1 MNTLRRHGTQGS
13 TSLTVHR
20 VQPGG
25 TARSGRGV
33 GLIGGLGAVCVL
45 TAVVFLSGCGWTGA
59 SGADRG
65 EAVRGGEVSG
75 GSASVTA
82 GGGGASGGGGGGGG
96 SGGGARAVELEYL
109 DLLERRP
116 VIGADDMLSGLLMVR
131 AGSMGRNYMARVTE
145 ARRLGI
151 VDQAWDAP
159 ARRAMTAEDLAVA
172 VVATLGDVRTR
183 ASALPYVQSRGWLPS
198 DLAPASTVSGAQFL
212 SLLGNLSDELARRGR
227 GGSSMMRTGPG
238 VEADPFDQLG
248 FGPAGGD
255 GREGVAAT
263 DSAPR
268 GTDPSALMAALPS
281 TAPRRRPEPLPEIR

>member
-1 MNTLRRHGTQGS
+1 
-13 TSLTVHR
+13 
-20 VQPGG
+20 
-25 TARSGRGV
+25 
-33 GLIGGLGAVCVL
+33 
-45 TAVVFLSGCGWTGA
+45 
-59 SGADRG
+59 
-65 EAVRGGEVSG
+65 
-75 GSASVTA
+75 
-82 GGGGASGGGGGGGG
+82 
-96 SGGGARAVELEYL
+96 LEYL

-151 VDQAWDAP
+151 VDEAWDAP

-172 VVATLGDVRTR
+172 VVATLGDLRTR

-227 GGSSMMRTGPG
+227 GGSSMMRTSPV

-248 FGPAGGD
+248 FGPAAGD
-255 GREGVAAT
+255 GREGVTASVA
-263 DSAPR
+263 APR
-268 GTDPSALMAALPS
+268 GPDPSALMAALPS